1 MQPHRPEEPRVEL
14 PRGEIEIIPPGQ
26 SARDANG
33 QPFGFE
39 TGTRSRTFVFS
50 SRSGGLLSTV
60 VVMLGVAALFAL
72 LLGTFAV
79 VATIAVA
86 LFAGYALRNTIR
98 RWLGR

>member
-26 SARDANG
+26 TARDAG
-33 QPFGFE
+33 GRQYDFG
-39 TGTRSRTFVFS
+39 TGTASRSFVFS
-50 SRSGGLLSTV
+50 SRSGGILSTV
-60 VVMLGVAALFAL
+60 IVMLGVAALFAL

-79 VATIAVA
+79 VAAIALA
-86 LFAGYALRNTIR
+86 LFAAYALRNTIR